1 MAFKMKGMAPPQEPI
16 GAGVNQRTNIGRGL
30 ATIFGSKEKRERN
43 KAYFAKKK
51 EVRKA
56 LKEDGTY
63 GDVNNETG
71 MELTGTGVNSGQF
84 TNFGKSTASTRG
96 KAAKEVALSH
106 FGDEQYFDRKNYS
119 GAATTKKVKKKDI
132 NANANA
138 YASANP
144 NKLLSIDADVDI
156 KKTNYIKD
164 DAKVYKTKVT
174 PGSTKV
180 IPGVTTPGA
189 IKTETFDNTE
199 AATKRNAELKRLG
212 MLKMKENDGVEMQG
226 GMGFMQKSN
235 IYEISGAKARV
246 MQASNPNPITE
257 SSEEITLDY
266 GGGSTN
272 TKNQEDYKKK
282 GTSGGPKAHEIGG
295 EVYEKYKREKSRCEK
310 NPNAKGCSGFNN
322 PSTDLPGLN
331 ESKTNITLNY
341 QEPSTTTADQTIV
354 TPEKSETT
362 GTSIGGKT
370 GKKIGVD
377 VDADIKGNLPKI
389 TLPKITLPKIKLP
402 EVITDANNDG
412 NVVTRTVDK
421 IKKKRKERKT
431 ARNVA
436 KGNCPP
442 CPPCEK

>member
-1 MAFKMKGMAPPQEPI
+1 MAFKMKGMAPMEEPI
-16 GAGVNQRTNIGRGL
+16 GAGINQRTNFGRGL
-30 ATIFGSKEKRERN
+30 GTIFGSKEKRNRN

-51 EVRKA
+51 EVRRA

-71 MELTGTGVNSGQF
+71 MELTGRGVNSGQF

-156 KKTNYIKD
+156 NKTNYIKD

-174 PGSTKV
+174 PESTKV

-189 IKTETFDNTE
+189 IKTETFDNLE
-199 AATKRNAELKRLG
+199 DATKRNTELINSG
-212 MLKMKENDGVEMQG
+212 MLKIKKKDGVDMRG

-235 IYEISGAKARV
+235 IYELSGAKARI
-246 MQASNPNPITE
+246 MQSTNPNPITT
-257 SSEEITLDY
+257 SSEEHVLDY

-272 TKNQEDYKKK
+272 TSSQDDYNKPAS
-282 GTSGGPKAHEIGG
+282 SGGPKAHEIGG
-295 EVYEKYKREKSRCEK
+295 ETYEYYKKEKSRCEK
-310 NPNAKGCSGFNN
+310 NPNAKGCSGFNK
-322 PSTDLPGLN
+322 PSTDLPGMN
-331 ESKTNITLNY
+331 TSNTNISLSY
-341 QEPSTTTADQTIV
+341 QEPSTTTPDQTIV
-354 TPEKSETT
+354 TKEKKETT
-362 GTSIGGKT
+362 GTSIGGKK

-377 VDADIKGNLPKI
+377 VDADISANLPKI
-389 TLPKITLPKIKLP
+389 KAPKIKLPKIKLP

-412 NVVTRTVDK
+412 NVITRTVDK
-421 IKKKRKERKT
+421 IKKKRKEKKI
-431 ARNVA
+431 AKNVA
-436 KGNCPP
+436 RGNCPP